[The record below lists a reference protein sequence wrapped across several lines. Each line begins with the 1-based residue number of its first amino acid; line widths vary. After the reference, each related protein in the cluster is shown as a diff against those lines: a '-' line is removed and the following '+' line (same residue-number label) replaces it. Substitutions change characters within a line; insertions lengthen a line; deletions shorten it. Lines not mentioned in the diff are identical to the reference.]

1 MKRQYLFLLLSLLAL
16 PTMAQIKLDA
26 HSAVTMAHMRTA
38 LNAKRSAAPVG
49 QNVASPEI
57 SVMVQMKP
65 SHAPS
70 EISFE
75 GAEVKAVRDEFAV
88 VTLPFDSLQRLSDV
102 PGVKTISYTMEAHPC
117 LEKANEDTG
126 ADKVHAGTDLN
137 QPYTGK
143 GVAVAVLD
151 SWFDPNHPMFRDP
164 ATGKSRVKMFITPSG
179 KVLDTPEQMEAYN
192 PGEEVFDHG
201 THVTGIAA
209 GAYDDGTF
217 TCRGVATGSD
227 ILMAESTNE
236 SADFMLLVEKLVSY
250 SKEHHEPLVINMS
263 YKTVGGAHDGSN
275 PIAAYI
281 DRVSEA
287 GDAVFCL
294 AAGNE
299 ALYPCAQHMIFA
311 EEGQEMKAILEEYEG
326 TAFEVWSITGEPF
339 DTKVVIVDTIAKQV
353 VYTLPVVE
361 NESTSYS
368 SETDAELA
376 KYVTGN
382 FEVMGVVDSSSSKY
396 YVFIGISYGMQVN
409 DRSRYA
415 LGYIVTGHKG
425 QEVLANSFMTPHFVS
440 GGMEGWGEGATTG
453 GTANDFGSGTE
464 SIVVGSYTTKDRSVF
479 GDGTSYTLK
488 SEYDLDDVCGD
499 VSSFSSY
506 GTFSTGRSYPH
517 ILAPGCLIE
526 SSLNTFYMENPDVEH
541 MPYSHSVVVDGRTYY
556 WMETYGTS
564 MSSPY
569 MVGTAALWLEADPTL
584 TAREIRDIAMT
595 TARRD
600 SFIVN
605 AKIPVQCGAGKLDV
619 YAGLKKVL
627 ERVAASMK
635 HIDADKRLVWRAT
648 TGGYE
653 FFSAGATS
661 LSAAVYNMRGEV
673 VMRSR
678 AAGDSLVLSTADL
691 PHGVYAVSLS
701 DGSTVH
707 TVKIAQ

>member
-1 MKRQYLFLLLSLLAL
+1 MKRKYLFLLLSLLTL
-16 PTMAQIKLDA
+16 PTMAQTKLDA
-26 HSAVTMAHMRTA
+26 HSAATVDRMRSA
-38 LNAKRSAAPVG
+38 LNAKRSAAPIG
-49 QNVASPEI
+49 QMVAAPEI
-57 SVMVQMKP
+57 SVMVQMLP
-65 SHAPS
+65 GHTPS

-75 GAEVKAVRDEFAV
+75 GAEIKAVRDEFAV
-88 VTLPFDSLQRLSDV
+88 VTLPFDSLERLSDV
-102 PGVKTISYTMEAHPC
+102 PGVKTISYDMGAHPC
-117 LEKANEDTG
+117 LEKANADSG
-126 ADKVHAGTDLN
+126 ADKAHAGIGLN

-151 SWFDPNHPMFRDP
+151 SWFDPNHVMFRDP
-164 ATGKSRVKMFITPSG
+164 STGKSRVKMFILSSS
-179 KVLDTPEQMEAYN
+179 KVLTTPEEIEAY
-192 PGEEVFDHG
+192 EASWHDFDHG

-227 ILMAESTNE
+227 ILMAESTDE
-236 SADFMLLVEKLVSY
+236 SADFMLKVEKLVSY
-250 SKEHHEPLVINMS
+250 SKEHNEPLVINMS
-263 YKTVGGAHDGSN
+263 YKTIGGAHDGSN

-281 DRVSEA
+281 DRVSA
-287 GDAVFCL
+287 TGDAVFCL

-299 ALYPCAQHMIFA
+299 GLAPCAQHMTFT
-311 EEGQEMKAILEEYEG
+311 EEGQEMKAILEENIG
-326 TAFEVWSITGEPF
+326 NPFEVWSITGEPF
-339 DTKVVIVDTIAKQV
+339 DAKVVIVDTIAKQV
-353 VYTLPVVE
+353 VYSAPVVQGQ
-361 NESTSYS
+361 SATYS
-368 SETDAELA
+368 SDTDAEMA
-376 KYVTGN
+376 KYMAGLFYVAGR
-382 FEVMGVVDSSSSKY
+382 VDPSSGKY
-396 YVFIGISYGMQVN
+396 YAYIYINAESMNTDEQ
-409 DRSRYA
+409 RYA
-415 LGYIVTGHKG
+415 LGYIVTGHKD
-425 QEVLANSFMTPHFVS
+425 QEVLANSFMVPHFVS
-440 GGMEGWGEGATTG
+440 GGMEGWGEGASTG
-453 GTANDFGSGTE
+453 GTANDYGSGTE
-464 SIVVGSYTTKDRSVF
+464 AIVVGSYTTKDASAF
-479 GDGTSYTLK
+479 SDGRSYTLK

-499 VSSFSSY
+499 VSSFTSY

-526 SSLNTFYMENPDVEH
+526 SSMSTFYMENPNVEH

-556 WMETYGTS
+556 WMDAYGTS

-569 MVGTAALWLEADPTL
+569 MTGTAALWLEADPTL
-584 TAREIRDIAMT
+584 TAREIRDVAMT

-605 AKIPVQCGAGKLDV
+605 AKNQVQCGAGKLDV

-635 HIDADKRLVWRAT
+635 RIDADKQFMWRST

-661 LSAAVYNMRGEV
+661 LSATVYNMRGDV

-678 AAGDSLVLSTADL
+678 MAGDSLALSTASL

-701 DGSTVH
+701 DGSNVH